1 MLLIP
6 TGDATQSGSHG
17 AEWLRSHETG
27 KTDRPDELP
36 GRRSMQFGARA
47 RVESLAL
54 AGADAVQPR
63 VARPDGKHVALTFS
77 P

>member
-1 MLLIP
+1 
-6 TGDATQSGSHG
+6 
-17 AEWLRSHETG
+17 
-27 KTDRPDELP
+27 
-36 GRRSMQFGARA
+36 MQFGARA